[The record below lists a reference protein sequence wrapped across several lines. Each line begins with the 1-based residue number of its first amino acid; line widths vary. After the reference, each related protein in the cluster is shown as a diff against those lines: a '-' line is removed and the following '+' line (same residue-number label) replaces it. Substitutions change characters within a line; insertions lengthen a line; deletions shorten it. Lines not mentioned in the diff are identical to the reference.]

1 MQKGIIGKK
10 LGMTQ
15 LFDENGKAKGHFE
28 GTGLKPSFIDKFELN
43 GVELPDDF
51 FDVSQAGGDY

>member
-1 MQKGIIGKK
+1 MG
-10 LGMTQ
+10 
-15 LFDENGKAKGHFE
+15 FDENGKAKGHFE